1 MEGNSFFNNFRGAN
15 PGMSQGVSTGLGLSN
30 AFLGTGQRNDD
41 VWSGG
46 GAVGATGASNF
57 MDSAGQMAGQFGPYG
72 RMAQGAMGMGSALT
86 DLFSYDPE
94 VDAIKTS
101 YSSDQLPSFD
111 LSDEAAYTGQFMED
125 FRQSAN
131 KKIGKSVLGGA
142 ATGAALGTVV
152 PGIGTAVGAV
162 GGAITGLVGGLLGK
176 NDAKNEAEEAARE
189 MQQKY
194 SQAIGRFN
202 TSTAGFYGK
211 QNAMEKYRANQQ
223 TQSNLFNVPNANPY
237 FYLG

>member
-1 MEGNSFFNNFRGAN
+1 MGILNAYFDQNKRGNPMLNSSGAGAINTGLNLAN
-15 PGMSQGVSTGLGLSN
+15 P
-30 AFLGTGQRNDD
+30 FLQTGQRNDD
-41 VWSGG
+41 VWGG
-46 GAVGATGASNF
+46 GGTVGATGASSF
-57 MDSAGQMAGQFGPYG
+57 MNSAGQMAGQFGAVG
-72 RMAQGAMGMGSALT
+72 VGIQGGLQAVGAMT

-94 VDAIKTS
+94 VDAIKTR

-111 LSDEAAYTGQFMED
+111 LSDEAASTRNFMKD

-131 KKIGKSVLGGA
+131 KKVGQSTLG
-142 ATGAALGTVV
+142 GAALGTAIA

-162 GGAITGLVGGLLGK
+162 AGFVGGLIGK
-176 NDAKNEAEEAARE
+176 NKADTEANRAAQE
-189 MQQKY
+189 MQSKY

-211 QNAMEKYRANQQ
+211 ENAMERYRANQQ